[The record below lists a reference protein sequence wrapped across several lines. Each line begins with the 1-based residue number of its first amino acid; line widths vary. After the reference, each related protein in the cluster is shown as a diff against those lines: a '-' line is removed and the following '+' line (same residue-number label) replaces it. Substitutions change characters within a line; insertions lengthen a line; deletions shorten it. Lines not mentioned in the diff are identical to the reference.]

1 MIVVRYGASEDVV
14 QLGGVFRM
22 IVVFESWEVIDRLS
36 GFDADAGAPLMLL
49 FLSLTRIRALTRR
62 Q

>member
-1 MIVVRYGASEDVV
+1 
-14 QLGGVFRM
+14 M